1 MDQHLLLA
9 KEDYAGY
16 AGYADMP
23 ESLEMKRLTPHILA
37 VQRSRLRPLLTE
49 KLYAELA
56 RLHKAGELTEPYLT
70 LLQKVV
76 PVLATASLARY
87 MPFAPHTLTS
97 NGIRIKN
104 SQYSEG
110 SDSRD
115 IARMAS
121 IYDGEALSYEV
132 ELTAWLLANAK
143 SFGDFYPHNTCGC
156 GTHTPSRTPS
166 VVVQP
171 IRRPGYRR

>member
-9 KEDYAGY
+9 KEDYA
-16 AGYADMP
+16 AYADMP

-37 VQRSRLRPLLTE
+37 VQRARLRPLLTE

-56 RLHKAGELTEPYLT
+56 RLYKANELTEPYLT
-70 LLQKVV
+70 LLSKCV

-87 MPFAPHTLTS
+87 MPFAQSTITS
-97 NGIRIKN
+97 NGIRMKN
-104 SQYSEG
+104 SQHSEATDG
-110 SDSRD
+110 RD
-115 IARMAS
+115 LARMAS
-121 IYDGEALSYEV
+121 VYDGEALSYEV
-132 ELTAWLLANAK
+132 ELKTWLLANAK

-156 GTHTPSRTPS
+156 GTSTPGRTPS

-171 IRRPGYRR
+171 IRRPTGCRR